1 MDDKISPELKLAM
14 DADGYMPYSSLY
26 LGYNA
31 SDDSWMLII
40 RHSGDI
46 DDLEGDILNSCVYL
60 LGGYAIVN
68 VYSYNIKRLQEEPR
82 VLYIDKAQYYSY
94 GAGVAYDRYISC
106 ITENFMS
113 KYGLTGEGVCIGI
126 IDSGVNILNREFVD
140 DAGSRIV
147 MYWNQNTDYERT
159 YPNRYGL
166 GRIYDQSE
174 IGQMYEDRRLP
185 SVMGEQHGTEV
196 ASVAAGSNIGVAG
209 KARIIVVE
217 QSLERALPDTIGIM
231 MGIDLLVRYS
241 METGTPVVINLSYGN
256 NFGAHDGTSTLELF
270 VNSVAQMAKVCVV
283 TGSGNDGGRQLHT
296 SGMLGNVS
304 YASIDIAVAAG
315 VKNFGLQIWK
325 NYIDSFDV
333 LVYSPSYDLV
343 AYLTEGQIVSGA
355 YYGSTELLGIF
366 QGPSPYNVKQL
377 IYVFFQS
384 ETGDIEQGIWHVRIA
399 PKSIANGIFNA
410 YLPGDSYVTGQVAF
424 ENPSVY
430 GTLTIPGTASNIIT
444 VAAYDQVNASITGF
458 SGRGF
463 TSDNAIKPDIAAP
476 GVGVTVSYGE
486 YGYGNADGTSL
497 AAAFVSGCA
506 ALIMEWGIVLGNDP
520 YMYGERVKAQL
531 IRGAKSLGSLGS
543 YPNRYTGWGTVCMEN
558 SFKGLIV

>member
-126 IDSGVNILNREFVD
+126 IDSGVNILNREFAD

-185 SVMGEQHGTEV
+185 GVMGEQ
-196 ASVAAGSNIGVAG
+196 
-209 KARIIVVE
+209 
-217 QSLERALPDTIGIM
+217 
-231 MGIDLLVRYS
+231 
-241 METGTPVVINLSYGN
+241 
-256 NFGAHDGTSTLELF
+256 
-270 VNSVAQMAKVCVV
+270 
-283 TGSGNDGGRQLHT
+283 
-296 SGMLGNVS
+296 
-304 YASIDIAVAAG
+304 
-315 VKNFGLQIWK
+315 
-325 NYIDSFDV
+325 
-333 LVYSPSYDLV
+333 
-343 AYLTEGQIVSGA
+343 
-355 YYGSTELLGIF
+355 
-366 QGPSPYNVKQL
+366 
-377 IYVFFQS
+377 
-384 ETGDIEQGIWHVRIA
+384 
-399 PKSIANGIFNA
+399 
-410 YLPGDSYVTGQVAF
+410 
-424 ENPSVY
+424 
-430 GTLTIPGTASNIIT
+430 
-444 VAAYDQVNASITGF
+444 
-458 SGRGF
+458 
-463 TSDNAIKPDIAAP
+463 
-476 GVGVTVSYGE
+476 
-486 YGYGNADGTSL
+486 
-497 AAAFVSGCA
+497 
-506 ALIMEWGIVLGNDP
+506 
-520 YMYGERVKAQL
+520 
-531 IRGAKSLGSLGS
+531 
-543 YPNRYTGWGTVCMEN
+543 
-558 SFKGLIV
+558 

>member
-94 GAGVAYDRYISC
+94 GAGVAYDRYVSC

-126 IDSGVNILNREFVD
+126 IDSGVNILNREFAD

-185 SVMGEQHGTEV
+185 GVMGEQHGTEV

-231 MGIDLLVRYS
+231 MGIDLLVRYR
-241 METGTPVVINLSYGN
+241 METGTPVVINL
-256 NFGAHDGTSTLELF
+256 
-270 VNSVAQMAKVCVV
+270 
-283 TGSGNDGGRQLHT
+283 
-296 SGMLGNVS
+296 
-304 YASIDIAVAAG
+304 
-315 VKNFGLQIWK
+315 
-325 NYIDSFDV
+325 
-333 LVYSPSYDLV
+333 
-343 AYLTEGQIVSGA
+343 
-355 YYGSTELLGIF
+355 
-366 QGPSPYNVKQL
+366 
-377 IYVFFQS
+377 
-384 ETGDIEQGIWHVRIA
+384 
-399 PKSIANGIFNA
+399 
-410 YLPGDSYVTGQVAF
+410 
-424 ENPSVY
+424 
-430 GTLTIPGTASNIIT
+430 
-444 VAAYDQVNASITGF
+444 
-458 SGRGF
+458 
-463 TSDNAIKPDIAAP
+463 
-476 GVGVTVSYGE
+476 
-486 YGYGNADGTSL
+486 
-497 AAAFVSGCA
+497 
-506 ALIMEWGIVLGNDP
+506 
-520 YMYGERVKAQL
+520 
-531 IRGAKSLGSLGS
+531 
-543 YPNRYTGWGTVCMEN
+543 
-558 SFKGLIV
+558 